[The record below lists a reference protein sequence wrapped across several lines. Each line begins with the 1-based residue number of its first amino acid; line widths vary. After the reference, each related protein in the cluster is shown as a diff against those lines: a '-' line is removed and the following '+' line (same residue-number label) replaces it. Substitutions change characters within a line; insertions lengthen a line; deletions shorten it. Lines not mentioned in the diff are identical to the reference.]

1 MIIDTHCHFDMMDC
15 PEQYIDN
22 IENKGD
28 IVIGMTNLPS
38 HFDMGINHVKGYR
51 HVRLALGF
59 HPHFASEHQNELSL
73 FRNYIDSTSYVG
85 EIGLDYSNEYIATKD
100 AQIVN
105 LRSILSILKHKKKI
119 ISVHS
124 RGAETELFELL
135 QEYGIKNVIFHWYSG
150 KLSLIESIVKE
161 GYFFSINEKMTLSK
175 VGMNIISRIP
185 KERILTET
193 DSPFNNKANIRT
205 ALRNIGMSEQE
216 VYTNFKSILSKIS

>member
-124 RGAETELFELL
+124 IGAETELFELL

>member
-119 ISVHS
+119 ISVHY